1 MKKGDIFIVEL
12 LLASGH
18 EQVGTRPAIILADT
32 RSPVVVVIPLTSNL
46 QALRF
51 PFTFLVT
58 PSKTNGLD
66 ASSVALVLHIRA
78 IDRKR
83 LKNKIGFLE
92 KTAVKEIDKVLRR
105 LLAI

>member
-1 MKKGDIFIVEL
+1 MKKGDVFIVEL
-12 LLASGH
+12 PLASGH
-18 EQVGTRPAIILADT
+18 EQVGTRPAIVLADT
-32 RSPVVVVIPLTSNL
+32 KSPVIVVIPLTSNL

-66 ASSVALVLHIRA
+66 ADSVALVLHIRA

-92 KTAVKEIDKVLRR
+92 KAIIKEISKVLRR
-105 LLAI
+105 LLVI